1 MCAVLGYSRQNYYKH
16 LQHDSKDEEKK
27 KILEAVKRQRKI
39 LPRVGTRKLYHLIT
53 PELKSMGIKCGRD
66 QLFKILKEADLL
78 IKPRKRY
85 IQTTMSKHWLRKH
98 PNIVKGLRINA
109 PEQVWVS
116 DITHLKTDEG
126 NCYLTLI
133 TDAYSRRIMG
143 YNLADNMSAEES
155 LKALRMAIRGR
166 IYSYTKLIHHSD
178 RGLQFCSSD
187 YVNTA
192 NRNGIIMSMT
202 EVYDPYENALAERMN
217 RTIKEE
223 FFLDGN
229 LKTKE
234 QAKYVVM
241 EAIELYNTYR
251 PHQALNWMTPDY
263 IHKIPDKGLT
273 RDLF

>member
-1 MCAVLGYSRQNYYKH
+1 M
-16 LQHDSKDEEKK
+16 E
-27 KILEAVKRQRKI
+27 
-39 LPRVGTRKLYHLIT
+39 
-53 PELKSMGIKCGRD
+53 IKCGRD
-66 QLFKILKEADLL
+66 KLFKILREANML

-98 PNIVKGLRINA
+98 PNIVKGRRLTA

-116 DITHLKTDEG
+116 DITYMKTDEG

-143 YNLADNMSAEES
+143 FNLADNMNAEES
-155 LKALRMAIRGR
+155 LKALKMAIENR
-166 IYSYTKLIHHSD
+166 IYPSNDLIHHSD
-178 RGLQFCSSD
+178 RGLQFCSGD
-187 YVNTA
+187 YVKTA
-192 NRNGIIMSMT
+192 NKNKIMMSMT
-202 EVYDPYENALAERMN
+202 EKYDPYENALAERMN

-223 FFLDGN
+223 FYLDGS
-229 LKTKE
+229 LKTKY
-234 QAKYVVM
+234 QASIVIK

-251 PHQALNWMTPDY
+251 PHQALKWMTPDY